1 MDFSNKEKELLDLIT
16 SIRDKLDKF
25 TRKKFKRVNPLNE
38 NLIDW
43 KTKGEQIFGKKNI
56 TIYDSSTVVG
66 DVEIGKDTWIGPFT
80 SLDGSGGLKIGSN
93 CSISSK
99 VDIVSHDTIKWALSQ
114 GKAPYEY
121 APITI
126 GDNCFIG
133 TGATICKGVTIGS
146 HSLIAAGAVVN
157 KSFPSF
163 SIIGGVPAQL
173 IGRVILNEYGEP
185 NLIYNGQ

>member
-1 MDFSNKEKELLDLIT
+1 MDLSNKEKELFDLLK
-16 SIRDKLDKF
+16 SIRNKLDIF
-25 TRKKFKRVNPLNE
+25 THEKFKRINPFNE

-43 KTKGEQIFGKKNI
+43 KTKGVQIFGKKNI
-56 TIYDSSTVVG
+56 TIYDSSSVVG

-80 SLDGSGGLKIGSN
+80 ALDGTGGLKIGSN

-99 VDIVSHDTIKWALSQ
+99 VDIVSHDTIKWALSA
-114 GKAPYEY
+114 GKAPYDY
-121 APITI
+121 APIII

-133 TGATICKGVTIGS
+133 TGATICKGVTIGN

-163 SIIGGVPAQL
+163 SIIGGIPAKKIGEVSL
-173 IGRVILNEYGEP
+173 IKDKV
-185 NLIYNGQ
+185 NLKYFNKI